1 MESQA
6 KAQVVFKMFSIEL
19 PPCAATA
26 AAMEDAGI
34 SMVVKVPFSLGIC
47 TCRELGVEPS
57 EMPAAAAAGCD
68 C

>member
-1 MESQA
+1 MC
-6 KAQVVFKMFSIEL
+6 SIEL

-47 TCRELGVEPS
+47 TCRELGVHPS
-57 EMPAAAAAGCD
+57 ERPAAPAAGCD